1 MTTTIK
7 QHINSL
13 PLDERADFVKDYNE
27 LQTELKQLNNMINEK
42 TMLPA
47 EISDLAVKVSA
58 SKQQEISTVLN
69 QIFAGTDE
77 WEKQVDSIEVKGI
90 DDTMSIQLAEVARKN
105 SKSAR
110 LAGEKIIDAKREE
123 VQQLKAEFDLE
134 DKLWLKTKQI
144 MQLKFKAIEEK
155 AEWKA
160 NFVKRY
166 EAEQKELRTQ
176 NRILEVQKY
185 ADLNRIE
192 FENMSDDSFNSFI
205 GGLKAQYE
213 AKIEAERLA
222 EEKRIEEARKEAER
236 IEQQR
241 LENEMLKKEAA
252 EKEKQ
257 LEAER
262 KKAADEKAKIEAQA
276 AKEKALADKK
286 LAEERAEKEKL
297 EQELRQKAAKEEADR
312 KEKEAAELAAKK
324 EEEKLAKAPL
334 KKQLKVW
341 VESFNIPNAP
351 TENEKA
357 KDIISKFEAFKK
369 WAESQIEL
377 I

>member
-1 MTTTIK
+1 MT
-7 QHINSL
+7 NG
-13 PLDERADFVKDYNE
+13 
-27 LQTELKQLNNMINEK
+27 K

-47 EISDLAVKVSA
+47 EINDLAVKVSA

-69 QIFAGTDE
+69 QIFSGTDE
-77 WEKQVDSIEVKGI
+77 WEKQVDAIEVKGI
-90 DDTMSIQLAEVARKN
+90 DDKMSIQLAEVARKN
-105 SKSAR
+105 SKAAR

-144 MQLKFKAIEEK
+144 MQLKFKSIEDK

-185 ADLNRIE
+185 AELNRIE
-192 FENMSDDSFNSFI
+192 FENMSDDSFNSFLS
-205 GGLKAQYE
+205 GLKQQHDAR
-213 AKIEAERLA
+213 IEAERLA
-222 EEKRIEEARKEAER
+222 EEKRKEEARKEAER

-241 LENEMLKKEAA
+241 LENERLKKEAA

-262 KKAADEKAKIEAQA
+262 EKAADEKAKLEAQA
-276 AKEKALADKK
+276 AKEKAASDEK
-286 LAEERAEKEKL
+286 LAKERAEKEKL
-297 EQELRQKAAKEEADR
+297 EKELRQKAEKELAD
-312 KEKEAAELAAKK
+312 KKMKEAADLAAKK
-324 EEEKLAKAPL
+324 EAEKLAKAPL
-334 KKQLKVW
+334 KKQLKIW
-341 VESFNIPNAP
+341 VGSFSIPNAP
-351 TENEKA
+351 IENEKT
-357 KDIISKFEAFKK
+357 KDILSKFEAFKK